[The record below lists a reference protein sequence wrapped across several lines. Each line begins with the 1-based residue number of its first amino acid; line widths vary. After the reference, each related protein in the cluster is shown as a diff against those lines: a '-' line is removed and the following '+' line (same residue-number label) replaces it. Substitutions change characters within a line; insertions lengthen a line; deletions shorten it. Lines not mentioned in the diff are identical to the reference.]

1 MRQGIDRALTFS
13 SVFLFYSWGAGL
25 HSPAPAVDG
34 IIADPSF
41 PKSFINEK
49 FFLILTAIRKTHGF
63 QEHQYFQCPKNLFL

>member
-1 MRQGIDRALTFS
+1 MLQIFEIIVPKIHEARNLTFS

-41 PKSFINEK
+41 PKSFINE
-49 FFLILTAIRKTHGF
+49 I
-63 QEHQYFQCPKNLFL
+63 YFPYRPLVHIGRE